1 MAIEISHKCI
11 KMELPNGKVVDI
23 LSSVFQE
30 IGKWLQIQPSLPESG
45 GYIVGYKHKK
55 TGNISLEA
63 VSHPY
68 PCDRHGRE
76 YFTIRDLKHWMFL
89 SKMQRIYKSYY
100 MGVWHT
106 HPQRIPEPSEVD
118 WNDWYQTLREDKTG
132 CNYIFFIIAGTHEAR
147 VWVGNFITME
157 ILEIFECQKV
167 EGIYKKVS
175 ENSIGG
181 NNDNKTN

>member
-1 MAIEISHKCI
+1 
-11 KMELPNGKVVDI
+11 
-23 LSSVFQE
+23 
-30 IGKWLQIQPSLPESG
+30 
-45 GYIVGYKHKK
+45 
-55 TGNISLEA
+55 
-63 VSHPY
+63 
-68 PCDRHGRE
+68 
-76 YFTIRDLKHWMFL
+76 
-89 SKMQRIYKSYY
+89 MQRIYKSYY